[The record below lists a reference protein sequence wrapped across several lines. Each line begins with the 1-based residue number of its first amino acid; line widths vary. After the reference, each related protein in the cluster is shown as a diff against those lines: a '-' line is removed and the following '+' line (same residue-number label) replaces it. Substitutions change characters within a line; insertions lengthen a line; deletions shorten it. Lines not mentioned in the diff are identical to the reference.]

1 MRWLLYCVAHTLTGR
16 YVYISL
22 WCNILVFEQF
32 NKLIA
37 SILLLFFLSGCT
49 VGHKDYQRYLNMNI
63 GENINSQKL
72 SKSPDA
78 GELIRSDYLIAG
90 EGLTN
95 ITTLDN
101 GLLRYHFSRQE
112 VLPNYSI
119 IDYVGKCLIYYD
131 VDPKTDIIMVWGFD
145 RGGNSLSCRTWP

>member
-1 MRWLLYCVAHTLTGR
+1 
-16 YVYISL
+16 
-22 WCNILVFEQF
+22 
-32 NKLIA
+32 
-37 SILLLFFLSGCT
+37 
-49 VGHKDYQRYLNMNI
+49 MNI

-78 GELIRSDYLIAG
+78 GELIRSDHLIAG

-119 IDYVGKCLIYYD
+119 IDYEGNCLIYYD

-145 RGGNSLSCRTWP
+145 KGGNSLSCRTWP